1 MDNSVKSLTSATM
14 PNKNSRLVYSTE
26 TGRIKPSNAPEP
38 AISSDGI
45 IRISR
50 ETKGRKGKGV
60 TLISGFDMAP
70 NDLKVLAKKLKKS
83 CSTGGTIKDG
93 IIEIQG
99 DHREFLKSQLEKMG
113 HSVKLAG
120 G

>member
-1 MDNSVKSLTSATM
+1 M
-14 PNKNSRLVYSTE
+14 PNKDSRLVYSTE
-26 TGRIKPSNAPEP
+26 MGRIKQPRESKPT
-38 AISSDGI
+38 AITDGI

-60 TLISGFDMAP
+60 TLISGFDLPP
-70 NDLKVLAKKLKKS
+70 NDLKALAKKLKKI

-93 IIEIQG
+93 IVEIQG
-99 DHREFLKSQLEKMG
+99 DHRELLKSQLEKMG
-113 HSVKLAG
+113 HTVKLAG

>member
-1 MDNSVKSLTSATM
+1 M
-14 PNKNSRLVYSTE
+14 PNKESRLVYSTE
-26 TGRIKPSNAPEP
+26 TGRIKTPSESKPT
-38 AISSDGI
+38 IISDGI

-60 TLISGFDMAP
+60 TLISGFNLNP
-70 NDLKVLAKKLKKS
+70 SDLKALAKKLKKS
-83 CSTGGTIKDG
+83 CSTGGTTKDG

-99 DHREFLKSQLEKMG
+99 DHREVLKNQLEKMG
-113 HSVKLAG
+113 HTVKLAG

>member
-1 MDNSVKSLTSATM
+1 MPYEKSQ
-14 PNKNSRLVYSTE
+14 LVYSTDV
-26 TGRIKPSNAPEP
+26 GRIQPSNQSRPT
-38 AISSDGI
+38 ITDGI
-45 IRISR
+45 VRISR

-60 TLISGFDMAP
+60 TLLSGFDLNP
-70 NDLKVLAKKLKKS
+70 SELKTLAKRLKKS

-99 DHREFLKSQLEKMG
+99 DHRVALKNQLEKMG
-113 HSVKLAG
+113 HTVKLAG

>member
-1 MDNSVKSLTSATM
+1 M
-14 PNKNSRLVYSTE
+14 PNKDSRLVYSTE
-26 TGRIKPSNAPEP
+26 TGRIKQPSESKP
-38 AISSDGI
+38 AVITDGI

-60 TLISGFDMAP
+60 TLVTGFDLAP

-99 DHREFLKSQLEKMG
+99 DHREALKSQLEKLG

>member
-1 MDNSVKSLTSATM
+1 M
-14 PNKNSRLVYSTE
+14 PNKDSRLVYSTE
-26 TGRIKPSNAPEP
+26 SGRIKQPSESKP
-38 AISSDGI
+38 AVITDGI

-60 TLISGFDMAP
+60 TLISGFDMTP
-70 NDLKVLAKKLKKS
+70 NDLKALAKRLKKS

-99 DHREFLKSQLEKMG
+99 DHREALKSQLEKLG
-113 HSVKLAG
+113 HKVKLAG

>member
-1 MDNSVKSLTSATM
+1 ML
-14 PNKNSRLVYSTE
+14 NKDSRLVYSTE
-26 TGRIKPSNAPEP
+26 TGHIKQPSESKPT
-38 AISSDGI
+38 AITDGI

-60 TLISGFDMAP
+60 TLISGFDLTP
-70 NDLKVLAKKLKKS
+70 NDLKALAKKLKKI

-93 IIEIQG
+93 IVEIQG
-99 DHREFLKSQLEKMG
+99 DHRELLKSQLEKIG
-113 HSVKLAG
+113 HTVKLAG

>member
-1 MDNSVKSLTSATM
+1 M
-14 PNKNSRLVYSTE
+14 PNKDSRLVYSTE
-26 TGRIKPSNAPEP
+26 TGRIKQPTESKPK
-38 AISSDGI
+38 AITDGI

-60 TLISGFDMAP
+60 TLISGFDLTP
-70 NDLKVLAKKLKKS
+70 NDLKALAKKLKKN

-99 DHREFLKSQLEKMG
+99 DHRELLKSQLEKIG
-113 HSVKLAG
+113 HTVKLAG

>member
-1 MDNSVKSLTSATM
+1 M
-14 PNKNSRLVYSTE
+14 PNKDSRLVYSTE
-26 TGRIKPSNAPEP
+26 TGRIKQPREAKP
-38 AISSDGI
+38 AAITDGI

-60 TLISGFDMAP
+60 TLISGFDLAP
-70 NDLKVLAKKLKKS
+70 SDLKALAKKLKKS
-83 CSTGGTIKDG
+83 CSTGGTIKDD

-99 DHREFLKSQLEKMG
+99 DHRETIKGQLEKMG
-113 HSVKLAG
+113 HTVKLAG